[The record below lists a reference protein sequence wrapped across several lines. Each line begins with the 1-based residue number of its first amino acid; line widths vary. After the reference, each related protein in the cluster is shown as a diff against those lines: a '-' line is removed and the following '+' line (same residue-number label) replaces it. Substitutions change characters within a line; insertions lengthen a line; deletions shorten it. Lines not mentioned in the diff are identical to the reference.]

1 MASVTVFCY
10 EQHDI
15 HSERFVRSTRPA
27 TRHVIAML
35 GGRVVAG
42 SALVV
47 DASRIDRKG
56 YLMASHASRMSTP
69 EQRALMLQ
77 IEASARTAQDISAY
91 ERALIKQLIC
101 PKCWPNGQPLM
112 TLNQDRLV
120 CPSASCRAVYVV
132 VAHNGHEGFR
142 VPQIG

>member
-1 MASVTVFCY
+1 MASVTVFYY
-10 EQHDI
+10 EKHDV
-15 HSERFVRSTRPA
+15 HAGRFVRSTRLA
-27 TRHVIAML
+27 TRHVIELFGAK
-35 GGRVVAG
+35 VVPG

-47 DASRIDRKG
+47 DASRLDRKG
-56 YLMASHASRMSTP
+56 FLMASRANRMSTP

-91 ERALIKQLIC
+91 ERALVKGLTC
-101 PKCWPNGQPLM
+101 PNCWPNGQPLI

-132 VAHNGHEGFR
+132 VGHDGPSGFKD
-142 VPQIG
+142 VEIG